1 MASEFLGLK
10 SESSCPPGLWHWRT
24 QSPLAFPGRPTVL
37 VFDVNE
43 TLIDIESISP
53 LFERVFGDRRVMRE
67 WLRHLIMYSMSLTLS
82 VSMRTSGP

>member
-1 MASEFLGLK
+1 MLCGDM
-10 SESSCPPGLWHWRT
+10 SSG
-24 QSPLAFPGRPTVL
+24 SPRFFAGRPTVL

>member
-1 MASEFLGLK
+1 METRPK
-10 SESSCPPGLWHWRT
+10 VP
-24 QSPLAFPGRPTVL
+24 SPFPGRPTVL
-37 VFDVNE
+37 VFDVHE

>member
-1 MASEFLGLK
+1 
-10 SESSCPPGLWHWRT
+10 
-24 QSPLAFPGRPTVL
+24 VL